1 MGAVWLARDEVLH
14 REVAVKRLRHADDL
28 AVERAAREARLAAAA
43 NHPHVVAVFDL
54 VEDAG
59 DRWLVMEYV
68 AGRTL
73 AAVAAEDGPLPADRA
88 ARLLAQAAEA
98 LAAAHAGGI
107 VHRDVKPSNML
118 VTPDEVLKLSDF
130 GIARA
135 LDDATMTRTGMVTG
149 SPAYLSPEVAR
160 GQRATAASDVW
171 SLGAS
176 AFHAVTGR
184 PPYDADGN
192 AVATLYQVVHEAPP
206 RLTADHPL
214 APLLQHTMTTEPA
227 ERWTMAEVRGFLSAV
242 ERDPADTT
250 LVAPGVPT
258 AAAPT
263 IPTATALAVPA
274 VVPPT
279 ASPAPARRRGLPVLP
294 LAVGALALLLGLAWT
309 VGNLGAD
316 PSGDGTTA
324 APASPSAT
332 SPSASP
338 DPSDEAGE
346 QPTTEGMRDFVTTYL
361 QTATSDPAASWEMLT
376 PSFQGA
382 SGSFGQYQEFWSG
395 QRSATLRSFDADP
408 DRLEVEYVVRYQRAD
423 GSVDDRVVLGLVFDD
438 GRYLID
444 SER

>member
-43 NHPHVVAVFDL
+43 NHPHVVAIFDL

-118 VTPDEVLKLSDF
+118 VAPDDVLKLSDF

-192 AVATLYQVVHEAPP
+192 AVATLYQVVHEEPP
-206 RLTADHPL
+206 RLSGDHPL
-214 APLLQHTMTTEPA
+214 APLLRHTMATEPA
-227 ERWTMAEVRGFLSAV
+227 ERWTMAEVQGFLSAV
-242 ERDPADTT
+242 GRKPADT
-250 LVAPGVPT
+250 LVAP
-258 AAAPT
+258 
-263 IPTATALAVPA
+263 A
-274 VVPPT
+274 VVPLPT
-279 ASPAPARRRGLPVLP
+279 SPAPRRRRGVPVLP
-294 LAVGALALLLGLAWT
+294 LAVGALALLLVLAWSA
-309 VGNLGAD
+309 GNPRD
-316 PSGDGTTA
+316 DRSSDGTTA
-324 APASPSAT
+324 ASAPPSAT
-332 SPSASP
+332 SSASTS
-338 DPSDEAGE
+338 PSPSNESGE
-346 QPTTEGMRDFVTTYL
+346 EPTTAGMRDFVTTYL
-361 QTATSDPAASWEMLT
+361 QTATSDPKASWEMLT
-376 PSFQGA
+376 PSFQRA
-382 SGSFGQYQEFWSG
+382 SGSFGQYQKFWRA

-408 DRLEVEYVVRYQRAD
+408 DRLEVEYVVRYQRD
-423 GSVDDRVVLGLVFDD
+423 GDPVDDTVVLGLVFDG